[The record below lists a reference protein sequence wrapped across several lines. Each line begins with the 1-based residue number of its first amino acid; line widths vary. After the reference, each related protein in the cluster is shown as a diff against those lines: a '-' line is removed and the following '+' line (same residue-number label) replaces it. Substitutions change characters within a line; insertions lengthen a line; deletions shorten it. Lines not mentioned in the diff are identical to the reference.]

1 MEKALISVIMPVYG
15 VEKYL
20 DYSINSVLNQTYTN
34 FELILVDD
42 KSPDKCP
49 EICDKYA
56 SQDNRIKVIHKEQ
69 NQGLGFA
76 RNTGYSAANGEY
88 ICFLDS
94 DDYMEPNLLEK
105 AFNALDENTE
115 MVVFGINRVFENK
128 DGSIKK
134 IERLSPEQKE
144 STSSRET
151 ADIFA
156 MLNRSKVFPFA
167 WNKLYKKSFV
177 DKCQI
182 QFEKTKLIEDFLY
195 NIDLFSK
202 ATYIKVIP
210 DTLSNYRKP
219 AHETLVSAYA
229 PEFFDLC
236 KRKYTLEREY
246 LKTVNAETDEYLQLL
261 YFSYV
266 KHLMSVFLKNK
277 SKKANLSKK
286 QQRQQIKLVLT
297 DPMTEQ
303 VLSDYVPNGIAMKT
317 VTAIFKSKNTFIV
330 SPLVSMANFMINR

>member
-1 MEKALISVIMPVYG
+1 MEKALVSIIMPVYG

-56 SQDNRIKVIHKEQ
+56 AQDNRIKVIHKEQ
-69 NQGLGFA
+69 NEGLGFA
-76 RNTGYSAANGEY
+76 RNTGYSAVNGKY
-88 ICFLDS
+88 VCFIDS

-115 MVVFGINRVFENK
+115 IVVFGINRVFENK
-128 DGSIKK
+128 NGSIKK
-134 IERLSPEQKE
+134 IEKLIPEQKE

-156 MLNRSKVFPFA
+156 MLNRCKVFPFA
-167 WNKLYKKSFV
+167 WNKLYKKSFI
-177 DKCQI
+177 DSCQI

-219 AHETLVSAYA
+219 AHETLVSAYS
-229 PEFFDLC
+229 PDFFDLC

-246 LKTVNAETDEYLQLL
+246 LRTVNAETDEYLQLL
-261 YFSYV
+261 YSSYV

-277 SKKANLSKK
+277 SKKANLSKA
-286 QQRQQIKLVLT
+286 QQKQQIKLVLS

-303 VLSDYVPNGIAMKT
+303 VLSDFIPCGLPMKI
-317 VTAIFKSKNTFIV
+317 VTSIFKSKNTLII
-330 SPLVSMANFMINR
+330 STLVSTAHFIINR

>member
-1 MEKALISVIMPVYG
+1 MKKSLISVIMPVYG

-20 DYSINSVLNQTYTN
+20 DNSINSVLNQTYTN

-56 SQDNRIKVIHKEQ
+56 CQDNRIKVIHKEQ

-105 AFNALDENTE
+105 AFNALNENTE
-115 MVVFGINRVFENK
+115 IVVFGINRVFENK

-134 IERLSPEQKE
+134 IEKLSPEQKE
-144 STSSRET
+144 SNTPRET

-156 MLNRSKVFPFA
+156 MLNRCKVFPFA

-177 DKCQI
+177 DSCQI
-182 QFEKTKLIEDFLY
+182 LFEKTKLIEDFLY

-277 SKKANLSKK
+277 SKKANLSKAQQK
-286 QQRQQIKLVLT
+286 QQMKLVLT

-303 VLSDYVPNGIAMKT
+303 VLSDYTPGGIPMKI
-317 VTAIFKSKNTFIV
+317 VTSIFKSKNTLLV
-330 SPLVSMANFMINR
+330 SPLVSTAHFIVNR